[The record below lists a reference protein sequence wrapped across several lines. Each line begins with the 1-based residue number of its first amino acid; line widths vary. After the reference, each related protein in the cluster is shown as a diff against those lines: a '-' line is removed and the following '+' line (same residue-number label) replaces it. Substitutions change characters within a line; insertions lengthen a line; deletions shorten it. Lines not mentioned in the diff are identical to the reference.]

1 MFLRKVFESLG
12 APITKNYYL
21 AALIGVLVTFPSI
34 MPSVNAMNRL
44 KVSRGFEG
52 SEALEEECKFR
63 KYIALEG
70 KLWKMPLLYS
80 IVNVIGFYIVNNYF
94 PFGLRKYWFVGMLMG
109 LFYPTLGTIGD
120 YAKKAYGVTNYYQ
133 LYLWAQM
140 LYVGFYGIVVSTI
153 VYLIV

>member
-1 MFLRKVFESLG
+1 MFLCKVLESLD

-34 MPSVNAMNRL
+34 MPSVNAINRS
-44 KVSRGFEG
+44 KDSRG
-52 SEALEEECKFR
+52 SEDLEEECKFR

-80 IVNVIGFYIVNNYF
+80 IVNVIGFYIINNYF
-94 PFGLRKYWFVGMLMG
+94 PLSLRKYWFVGMLMG